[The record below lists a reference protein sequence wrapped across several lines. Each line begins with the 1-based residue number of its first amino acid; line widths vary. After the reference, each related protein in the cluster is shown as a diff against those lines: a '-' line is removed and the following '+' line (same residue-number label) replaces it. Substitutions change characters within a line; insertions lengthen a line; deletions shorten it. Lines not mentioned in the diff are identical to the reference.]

1 MFSGTHQ
8 ECMYSL
14 MTYGISHN
22 LFPVSAEGEIKR
34 KNHLDLLQ
42 MRGII
47 EDYAKSGTEIS
58 MIEFPRNTDVLL
70 GKGKPIQEH
79 LGNMRL
85 HLLVD
90 QQLPRYDSCSKK
102 EKTELATEII
112 QMVKASAGRVLTQE
126 SGVWTEV
133 SDDIARQK
141 VSNLFRNRRKMAKKE
156 AARPQNQTSNTGGG
170 IRTELSGSFMVDS
183 HKRAKFVWSYIFF
196 WHVDRVA
203 YMQYE

>member
-1 MFSGTHQ
+1 
-8 ECMYSL
+8 
-14 MTYGISHN
+14 MTYGIPHSV
-22 LFPVSAEGEIKR
+22 FPVSPEGEIKR
-34 KNHLDLLQ
+34 KNHLEILQ

-47 EDYAKSGTEIS
+47 EDYAKSGTDIG
-58 MIEFPRNTDVLL
+58 MIEIPRNTDVLL

-112 QMVKASAGRVLTQE
+112 QMAKASSGRFLTQE

-156 AARPQNQTSNTGGG
+156 AASPQNQTSNRGGG
-170 IRTELSGSFMVDS
+170 VRTELSGSFMVQSNDS
-183 HKRAKFVWSYIFF
+183 HKRAKV
-196 WHVDRVA
+196 V
-203 YMQYE
+203 